1 MTAEAAASA
10 FSQTYAEARSKF
22 IAAATAC
29 GLALQSIAHP
39 LPGRDGEALFLDAAR
54 FGASD
59 ARLLLIVSSG
69 CHGVEGYC
77 GSGAQTAL
85 LADDA
90 LHTAAAAAGVSILYL
105 HALNPWGFSHGRRT
119 TEDNV
124 DLNRNWQDFD
134 AKSLPANAGYETL
147 ADAIVPSSWPPS
159 AENEAVLMAYAQAHG
174 PKALQAAVSSGQYT
188 HPNGL
193 FFGGH
198 APTWSRRALA
208 EVLTAQAGAC
218 EKLGWIDIHSGLG
231 PIGHGERIL
240 AAPHT
245 EEVMRRAQRWWGEA
259 VTSTDEG
266 TSTSAVLTGTVWTA
280 ALHCAPQAEYTGIA
294 LEFGTVPLDRMIGAL
309 RADQW
314 AQNHPE
320 ADPALRARIRGALR
334 EAFYVDT
341 PQWKAAVV
349 AQTRSAV
356 LDAMAGL
363 SGFAH
368 KASQSIR

>member
-1 MTAEAAASA
+1 LTADTAASA

-22 IAAATAC
+22 IAAATAR

-39 LPGRDGEALFLDAAR
+39 LPGRDGETLFLDAAR
-54 FGASD
+54 FGAGA

-77 GSGAQTAL
+77 GSGAQAAL

-90 LHTAAAAAGVSILYL
+90 LHATAAEAGVAILYL
-105 HALNPWGFSHGRRT
+105 HALNPWGFSYGRRT

-124 DLNRNWQDFD
+124 DLNRNWQDF
-134 AKSLPANAGYETL
+134 AAPLPTNPGYAAL
-147 ADAIVPSSWPPS
+147 ADAIVPAQWPPS
-159 AENEAVLMAYAQAHG
+159 AENEAVLMAYAKAHG
-174 PKALQAAVSSGQYT
+174 PKALQGAVSGGQYT

-198 APTWSRRALA
+198 APTWSRKAITD
-208 EVLTAQAGAC
+208 VLTEHAGIC
-218 EKLGWIDIHSGLG
+218 EKLAWIDIHSGLG
-231 PIGHGERIL
+231 PSGQGERIL

-245 EEVMRRAQRWWGEA
+245 EEVMRRAQRWWGET

-266 TSTSAVLTGTVWTA
+266 TSTSAVVTGTVWTA
-280 ALHCAPQAEYTGIA
+280 ALHCAPQADYTGIA
-294 LEFGTVPLDRMIGAL
+294 LEFGTVPLERMIGAL

-320 ADPALRARIRGALR
+320 ADSALRTRVREAVR

-341 PQWKAAVV
+341 AEWKAAVV
-349 AQTRSAV
+349 TQTRSAV
-356 LDAMAGL
+356 LDAIAGL
-363 SGFAH
+363 GA
-368 KASQSIR
+368 

>member
-1 MTAEAAASA
+1 MMVDAAASA
-10 FSQTYAEARSKF
+10 FSPTYAEARAKF
-22 IAAATAC
+22 IAAATAR
-29 GLALQSIAHP
+29 GLALQAIAHP
-39 LPGRDGEALFLDAAR
+39 LPGRHGEALFLDVAR
-54 FGASD
+54 FGADD

-77 GSGAQTAL
+77 GSGAQGSL

-90 LHTAAAAAGVSILYL
+90 LHARAAEAGIAILYL

-124 DLNRNWQDFD
+124 DLNRNWQDF
-134 AKSLPANAGYETL
+134 AAAPLPANPGYAAL
-147 ADAIVPSSWPPS
+147 ADAIVPAQWPPS

-198 APTWSRRALA
+198 APAWSRQALTD
-208 EVLTAQAGAC
+208 VLTAQAATS
-218 EKLGWIDIHSGLG
+218 EKLAWIDIHSGLG
-231 PIGHGERIL
+231 PSGHGERIL

-245 EEVMRRAQRWWGEA
+245 EDVMRRAQRWWGEA

-266 TSTSAVLTGTVWTA
+266 TSTSAVVIGTVWTA

-320 ADPALRARIRGALR
+320 AEPALRARIRGALR
-334 EAFYVDT
+334 EAFYLDT
-341 PQWKAAVV
+341 PEWKAAVV
-349 AQTRSAV
+349 AQTRDAV

-363 SGFAH
+363 SGVAH
-368 KASQSIR
+368 TASQSIR

>member
-1 MTAEAAASA
+1 MSA
-10 FSQTYAEARSKF
+10 CAHFSQTYAEARSKF
-22 IAAATAC
+22 VAAATTR
-29 GLALQSIAHP
+29 GLALQSFAHP
-39 LPGRDGEALFLDAAR
+39 LPGRSGETLYLDAAR
-54 FGASD
+54 FGD
-59 ARLLLIVSSG
+59 AQARALLIVSSG

-90 LHTAAAAAGVSILYL
+90 LHTRAAEAGVAILYL

-124 DLNRNWQDFD
+124 DLNRNWQDF
-134 AKSLPANAGYETL
+134 ATAQLPANPGYAAL
-147 ADAIVPSSWPPS
+147 ADAIVPALWPPS
-159 AENEAVLMAYAQAHG
+159 AENEAVLIAYAQAHG
-174 PKALQAAVSSGQYT
+174 PKALQAAVSGGQYT

-198 APTWSRRALA
+198 APTWSRQALA
-208 EVLTAQAGAC
+208 DVLTAQAGVC
-218 EKLGWIDIHSGLG
+218 EKLAWIDIHSGLG

-245 EEVMRRAQRWWGEA
+245 EEMMRRARRWWGDA

-266 TSTSAVLTGTVWTA
+266 TSTSAVVIGTIWTA
-280 ALHCAPQAEYTGIA
+280 APQCAPQAEYTGIA
-294 LEFGTVPLDRMIGAL
+294 LEIGTVPLERMIGAL

-320 ADPALRARIRGALR
+320 ADAALRARIRGALR

-341 PQWKAAVV
+341 PEWKEAVL

-363 SGFAH
+363 DG
-368 KASQSIR
+368 